1 MDRRSIHQVTATC
14 KTNMKTTVV
23 IRRPSDS
30 KVSLFLEDLEFRA
43 TIISI
48 RIFVPFL
55 WCDLL
60 LFYGG
65 RKEDSSLLDSGRFLP
80 IMLGEGGSYF
90 GKGDL
95 FFPSR
100 NYLSHRTAAK
110 RTFLFFQRRRG
121 EFMDELMLVKW
132 RVGWKLRWVEL
143 RIGKISS

>member
-1 MDRRSIHQVTATC
+1 MDRRGIHQVTPTC
-14 KTNMKTTVV
+14 KTNTKTTVV
-23 IRRPSDS
+23 IRRPSDG
-30 KVSLFLEDLEFRA
+30 KVSFFLEDLEFGA

-48 RIFVPFL
+48 RIFIPFL

-65 RKEDSSLLDSGRFLP
+65 RKEDPSLLDSGRFLP

-95 FFPSR
+95 FFPSH
-100 NYLSHRTAAK
+100 NYLPDRTAAK
-110 RTFLFFQRRRG
+110 RTFLFCQRRRC

-132 RVGWKLRWVEL
+132 RAGWQLRWEEL
-143 RIGKISS
+143 RIGKISA